1 LTRTIAPK
9 AHFSRQKRL
18 DIQGLRA
25 LAVGLVVLF
34 HAEVPGFGGG
44 YVGVDVFFVISGFL
58 ISTHL
63 LESLRDRGGVG
74 YGAFYAR
81 RARRLLPAAFTVIV
95 ATMALAAVW
104 VSPLQF
110 DIVLKD
116 AVAAAFYVPNILF
129 AVNATDYL
137 ADKTP
142 SLFLHFWSLGVEEQ
156 FYLLWPLLLVM
167 LFAVV
172 KLGRRMAVALMA
184 LTVLSFLLCVWLT
197 GFSQPSAF
205 FLLPARMWEFGL
217 GALVAFALLRRDR
230 IVAGPVA
237 AVLGWVGLAAI
248 IGSGVLFSAATLYP
262 GYAVAV
268 PVAGTALLIA
278 AGPVPWSPAALLSLR
293 PVTWIGDISYSLYLV
308 HWPVLMLPL
317 AATAYM
323 EPLPLW
329 LRAVLAAACLPLAWL
344 LYTCVE
350 LPGQRLTFLTGAR
363 PRRTLAVAGA
373 GMATVLGVALL
384 AAVALNP
391 PLDAGKPAEQTTI
404 AVKPSGTPF
413 VPSNITPTLA
423 AAEDILPL
431 VSTNGCHRS
440 RLDANP
446 AACRFGANQAAPLV
460 ALFGDSHATQ
470 WFPALVKL
478 ADAGRIRLDSYTKSA
493 CPPAWV
499 DGLRYPE
506 CDAWRGGV
514 IAGLGASKPALIV
527 VAAWHQYLAGDAE
540 ATRHW
545 RDTLAR
551 TIDQFPRGSRVAY
564 IADTPS
570 IGVTPSMCLSRYIDD
585 AARCALPRMAALS
598 ADVRHA
604 ERDLAAAGKFTY
616 LDFTDYLCN
625 DAVCPGVI
633 GNTLVY
639 RDRHHITVAM
649 STLLGP
655 LLDADV
661 SAVLAARQP
670 APAAG
675 PADRRMLKREPA
687 PPRTAPPFVGT
698 GSPGP
703 ANGR

>member
-1 LTRTIAPK
+1 MTATIAQK
-9 AHFSRQKRL
+9 DQFQRRKRL

-25 LAVGLVVLF
+25 IAVALVVLF

-63 LESLRDRGGVG
+63 VESLRDRGGIG

-81 RARRLLPAAFTVIV
+81 RARRLLPAALTVIL
-95 ATMALAAVW
+95 ATMVLAAVW

-116 AVAAAFYVPNILF
+116 AVAAAFYVPNMLF
-129 AVNATDYL
+129 AFNATDYL

-142 SLFLHFWSLGVEEQ
+142 SLFLHYWSLGVEEQ

-167 LFAVV
+167 LFAVF
-172 KLGRRMAVALMA
+172 KLRRGMAAALVALTA
-184 LTVLSFLLCVWLT
+184 LSFLLCVWLT

-230 IVAGPVA
+230 ILPDRVA
-237 AVLGWVGLAAI
+237 AVAGWVGLAAI

-278 AGPVPWSPAALLSLR
+278 AGPVPWSPVALLSLR
-293 PVTWIGDISYSLYLV
+293 PITWIGDISYSLYLV

-329 LRAVLAAACLPLAWL
+329 MRAVLAAACVPLAWL
-344 LYTCVE
+344 LYTYVE
-350 LPGQRLTFLTGAR
+350 LPGQRLTFLAGAR
-363 PRRTLAVAGA
+363 PRRTLAAAGA
-373 GMATVLGVALL
+373 GMATVLGMAVL
-384 AAVALNP
+384 ATVVLNP
-391 PLDAGKPAEQTTI
+391 ALDAGKPAEQTRI
-404 AVKPSGTPF
+404 AVMPPGTPF

-446 AACRFGANQAAPLV
+446 AACRFGANSAAPLV

-478 ADAGRIRLDSYTKSA
+478 ADAGAIRLDSYTKSA

-499 DGLRYPE
+499 AGLRYPE

-514 IAGLGASKPALIV
+514 IAGIGASKPALIV
-527 VAAWHQYLAGDAE
+527 VAAWHQYLAGDE
-540 ATRHW
+540 AATQHW
-545 RDTLAR
+545 RDTLAH
-551 TIDQFPRGSRVAY
+551 TINQFPPGSRVAY

-585 AARCALPRMAALS
+585 AQRCALPRTAALS
-598 ADVRHA
+598 GDVRHA
-604 ERDLAAAGKFTY
+604 EAGLAATGKFSY
-616 LDFTDYLCN
+616 LDYTDYLCN
-625 DAVCPGVI
+625 DSVCPAVI

-649 STLLGP
+649 SNLLGP
-655 LLDADV
+655 LLNADI
-661 SAVLAARQP
+661 SAILAARQA

-675 PADRRMLKREPA
+675 PADRRMLRGQPA
-687 PPRTAPPFVGT
+687 PRTVPPFAGT

-703 ANGR
+703 ATGR